1 MEKGAGPRHDPTHTC
16 LGVRAQGKGRR
27 WREGGEGQEM
37 VMGVVPGRTVRV
49 TPWRSY
55 VRGP

>member
-16 LGVRAQGKGRR
+16 LGVGAQGKGRR

-37 VMGVVPGRTVRV
+37 VMGVVPVRTVRV